1 MQTAN
6 IMLALGG
13 DVGNTIPK
21 YGVTAAEVA
30 LLRAV
35 HGDEAVFDVEPTGE
49 IERSNRAELG
59 RLNLEY
65 AGSRLVGTDTRAV
78 SALFPGAAAR
88 VYESFD
94 ELELDESFFKAKTRV
109 TANSAVEPVPSA
121 QEKPAET
128 KKATKG
134 KKAAAAVPAPE
145 PQAEDDGI
153 EDMTDTNSAF
163 S

>member
-6 IMLALGG
+6 IMLALAG

-35 HGDEAVFDVEPTGE
+35 HGDEAVFDVEPAE
-49 IERSNRAELG
+49 DIERSNRAELG

-65 AGSRLVGTDTRAV
+65 AGSRLFGTDTRAV

-94 ELELDESFFKAKTRV
+94 ELELDESFFKAKTRA
-109 TANSAVEPVPSA
+109 TAKSAVEPVREIEA
-121 QEKPAET
+121 T
-128 KKATKG
+128 KKAAKPAKG
-134 KKAAAAVPAPE
+134 KKATVSETEAAG
-145 PQAEDDGI
+145 DGI
-153 EDMTDTNSAF
+153 EEMPDANSAF
-163 S
+163 A